1 MPYTGVGSAYNIPC
15 DSTIAYSI
23 PNSFRYLSASGTYP
37 HSGSQIPLGCLPKY
51 FLYVWTPTAIC
62 ALTVFSLT
70 NKIGKKPCV
79 APQVIISK
87 TPISDNV

>member
-1 MPYTGVGSAYNIPC
+1 MSRPNATKPPGETIGAYVPYTGVGSAYNIPC

-51 FLYVWTPTAIC
+51 FLYV
-62 ALTVFSLT
+62 
-70 NKIGKKPCV
+70 
-79 APQVIISK
+79 
-87 TPISDNV
+87 